1 MEFVGSRRNGVMLKC
16 EDNYLYKKSST
27 SKNIAHGIDCQNKQ
41 TDGSSISAL

>member
-27 SKNIAHGIDCQNKQ
+27 SKNAVFYYNSWDRLSK
-41 TDGSSISAL
+41 